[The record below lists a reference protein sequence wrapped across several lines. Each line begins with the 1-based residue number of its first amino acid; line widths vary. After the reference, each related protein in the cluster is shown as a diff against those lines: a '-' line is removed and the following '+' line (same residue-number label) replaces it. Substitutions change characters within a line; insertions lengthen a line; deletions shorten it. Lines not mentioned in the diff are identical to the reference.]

1 MKYRRTKAVAD
12 TKAGE
17 RDDTVPHISSPRV
30 AYRKLVS
37 ASSNLFRSSVEFRE
51 KPRQI
56 AVGLLFTVALI
67 CLALRDNDEMSVPS
81 AGIRGLVGF
90 TGAVV
95 VYSILQSKDGLMV
108 CLSR

>member
-1 MKYRRTKAVAD
+1 MKYRPTKAVAG
-12 TKAGE
+12 TIPSAG
-17 RDDTVPHISSPRV
+17 DDTGPHISSPRV

-67 CLALRDNDEMSVPS
+67 CLGLQENDEMSVPS

-108 CLSR
+108 CLRR

>member
-1 MKYRRTKAVAD
+1 MKFRGSKAVGGTIPSA
-12 TKAGE
+12 
-17 RDDTVPHISSPRV
+17 RDDTGPHISSPRV

-67 CLALRDNDEMSVPS
+67 CLALPDNDEMSVPS
-81 AGIRGLVGF
+81 AGMRGLVGF